1 MVSPLPPP
9 PPPPFHTS
17 LTLSVTAI
25 AAGMMIAASYSL
37 AIEGYESVSSS
48 SALLPI
54 DPSSTSSLLL
64 TPLLSLDNGYR
75 VAIGFVL
82 GILFILL
89 TKYLLSD
96 HEEELNVCSLTGSD
110 AQKVLMIMFVM
121 TLHSIS
127 EGIGIG
133 VSFGGSHGASLGKF
147 ISISLALHNI
157 PEGLAIALVLTS
169 RGVSTLRTFLL
180 CIFSSIPQPIM
191 AIPAYY
197 FVENFLPILPVGLGF
212 ASGAMLYVAFFE
224 LIPEAIEDCK
234 YLSTICITLERL
246 VSELGHQRQ
255 LDQLELAE
263 LRDHPANTRTG
274 DEIGRASC
282 RERV

>member
-1 MVSPLPPP
+1 MVSPPSSPLS
-9 PPPPFHTS
+9 S
-17 LTLSVTAI
+17 LLDLTFSSLTAI

-37 AIEGYESVSSS
+37 AIEGYESISSLPPNLSSS
-48 SALLPI
+48 SL
-54 DPSSTSSLLL
+54 TSSLFL
-64 TPLLSLDNGYR
+64 TPFLSLDNGSR
-75 VAIGFVL
+75 VAIGFIF
-82 GILFILL
+82 GIIFILL
-89 TKYLLSD
+89 TKYFLSD
-96 HEEELNVCSLTGSD
+96 SEEELNVCSLTGSD

-133 VSFGGSHGASLGKF
+133 VSFGGSHGSSLGKF

-169 RGVSTLRTFLL
+169 RGVPTLRTFLL

-212 ASGAMLYVAFFE
+212 ASGAMLYVALFE

-234 YLSTICITLERL
+234 YLLTLCISILSFVVMFTLQEYAATATA
-246 VSELGHQRQ
+246 SPSSSFAIPQ
-255 LDQLELAE
+255 L
-263 LRDHPANTRTG
+263 
-274 DEIGRASC
+274 
-282 RERV
+282 